1 MADLRIMEFRRKW
14 DARVSAV
21 GLAHSAGGGTEVSEA
36 VGFWAP
42 LVRAIVLKAY
52 LVLGADVA
60 KQASGSVSKT
70 KFELYDRKDDGSGT
84 TKVGSEIE
92 NTDALADDILHDFKA
107 DGYVVAEDYVI
118 GVERTETDFGTS
130 NAAAVV
136 GPTLIV
142 EWMPFPAV

>member
-14 DARVSAV
+14 DVRVDAT
-21 GLAHSAGGGTEVSEA
+21 GLKSSAGGATEVSEA

-60 KQASGSVSKT
+60 IQVTNSVSKT
-70 KFELYDRKDDGSGT
+70 KFELYDRKNDGSGT
-84 TKVGSEIE
+84 TKIGSIE
-92 NTDALADDILHDFKA
+92 NTAALADDVLHDFGT
-107 DGYVVAEDYVI
+107 DGYIVEEGYVI
-118 GVERTETDFGTS
+118 GVERTETDFATS
-130 NAAAVV
+130 SAAAIV